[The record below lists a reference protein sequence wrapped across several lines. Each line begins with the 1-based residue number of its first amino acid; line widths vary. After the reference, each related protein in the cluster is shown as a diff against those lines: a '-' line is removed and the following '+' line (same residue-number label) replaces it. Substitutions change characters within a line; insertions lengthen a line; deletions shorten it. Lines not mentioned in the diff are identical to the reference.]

1 MSSCNGGGRCALSGL
16 LGQIE
21 AFILT
26 LILGVLTGT
35 IFHFYQGVIR
45 AARVSRYALYVLD
58 FCLWIIIIALVFLS
72 MLFINQGEMRIYV
85 LIALLLGI
93 VIYYRRFASRS
104 NATVSR
110 LSTATVNIV
119 AALVRGIKK
128 SFSRLISWLSRFKPR
143 PNNPPPDDES

>member
-1 MSSCNGGGRCALSGL
+1 MDGL

-26 LILGVLTGT
+26 LILGLLTGT
-35 IFHFYQGVIR
+35 IFHFYQGVIH

-93 VIYYRRFASRS
+93 IIYYRRLASHS
-104 NATVSR
+104 DAAISR
-110 LSTATVNIV
+110 ISTATVKIV

-128 SFSRLISWLSRFKPR
+128 SFSWLITQVSRLKPH
-143 PNNPPPDDES
+143 PKKPPPDTED